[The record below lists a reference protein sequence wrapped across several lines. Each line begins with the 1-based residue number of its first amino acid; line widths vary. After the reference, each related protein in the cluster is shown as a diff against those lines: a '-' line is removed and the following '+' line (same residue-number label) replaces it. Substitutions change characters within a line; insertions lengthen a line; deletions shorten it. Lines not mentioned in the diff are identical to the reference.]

1 MKAASLI
8 INASNKLK
16 GVKDTYLRTKGEFH
30 RMTYWL
36 HFLLLF
42 PWIIIFQICTPVPLS
57 STTATVSRCCTWAIA
72 YHMENKNNKNQVTPQ
87 KHILSNGEVLPGNL
101 NRTWPVPQ
109 TSCSHSHPYL
119 KTTMTSN
126 CLLSAELCYLGE
138 KAPPKSICIYYI
150 HIHANDT
157 FHSLTYFSLYNQM
170 RRKRS
175 TQSRTRTR
183 NICSCFMSIS
193 GITSCWLGERMKG
206 NISTFIQN
214 KSFYYS
220 ARKLFG
226 HFKEIMHYYAIVTPS
241 SNLQQ

>member
-109 TSCSHSHPYL
+109 ISCSHSHPYL

-126 CLLSAELCYLGE
+126 CLL
-138 KAPPKSICIYYI
+138 
-150 HIHANDT
+150 
-157 FHSLTYFSLYNQM
+157 
-170 RRKRS
+170 
-175 TQSRTRTR
+175 
-183 NICSCFMSIS
+183 
-193 GITSCWLGERMKG
+193 
-206 NISTFIQN
+206 
-214 KSFYYS
+214 
-220 ARKLFG
+220 LFG
-226 HFKEIMHYYAIVTPS
+226 RKSPTQIYMHILHPHTCKWHFSQSYLFQP
-241 SNLQQ
+241 L

>member
-1 MKAASLI
+1 MERYCLATSTGHDQSLRSHAVI
-8 INASNKLK
+8 HTPTLKLQ
-16 GVKDTYLRTKGEFH
+16 
-30 RMTYWL
+30 WL
-36 HFLLLF
+36 L
-42 PWIIIFQICTPVPLS
+42 
-57 STTATVSRCCTWAIA
+57 TVF
-72 YHMENKNNKNQVTPQ
+72 
-87 KHILSNGEVLPGNL
+87 
-101 NRTWPVPQ
+101 
-109 TSCSHSHPYL
+109 
-119 KTTMTSN
+119 
-126 CLLSAELCYLGE
+126 CYLGE
-138 KAPPKSICIYYI
+138 KAPPKSICTYYI

-193 GITSCWLGERMKG
+193 GITSCWLGERMKR

-214 KSFYYS
+214 KSFYYF

-226 HFKEIMHYYAIVTPS
+226 HFKEIMHYYARVTPS